1 MTPRTPTDHRPCRTL
16 SEAVAEINRQIDE
29 RTRVQDI
36 VWAKRRERE
45 AKEEG
50 Q

>member
-1 MTPRTPTDHRPCRTL
+1 MRTPTDHRPCRTL
-16 SEAVAEINRQIDE
+16 SEAVAEIEQHAKECI
-29 RTRVQDI
+29 RVRAI
-36 VWAKRRERE
+36 ENARRRERE